1 MLPPSDIDIRLADLD
16 EIIGVREAVLIRPTA
31 FTSPY
36 FEGDREASTVHA
48 GAFHGALCV
57 GCVTLMPRPLGGEPA
72 WQLRGMAVDERWQR
86 QGIGSR
92 LLVFA
97 EMYTEGEFGGR
108 TLWCN
113 AQVRAVP
120 FYVRFGWETFG
131 GEFDIPGAGLHQR
144 MAKRR

>member
-1 MLPPSDIDIRLADLD
+1 MYASPDIDIRLAGLD

-31 FTSPY
+31 FVSPY
-36 FEGDREASTVHA
+36 FEGDRDASTVHV

-57 GCVTLMPRPLGGEPA
+57 GCATLMPRPLGGEPA
-72 WQLRGMAVDERWQR
+72 WQLRGMAVDERVQR
-86 QGIGSR
+86 QGLGTR
-92 LLVFA
+92 LLIFA
-97 EMYTEGEFGGR
+97 EMYAEGEYGGR

-120 FYVRFGWETFG
+120 FYLRHGWECFD